1 MVDIES
7 VMARLYEDEGLTTD
21 LDDSE
26 AQQLLKWAEAQVT
39 QMAQT
44 QTDDAVFDEIFGV
57 LRQFVK
63 RVNRVVGQRAELAPE
78 ELTEQLSKLADN
90 ARALNAGEMPAQA
103 LDASAQSL
111 NYREW
116 PPGNPVPTNAETDP
130 IRPRRLT
137 SGRLAEILN
146 VPAGRKLTLI
156 TGMTGF
162 EISYPPGGSDLLM
175 VQPVSLKVTLQRKG
189 NTGHVLPETF
199 TYRRTFFLPEQR

>member
-111 NYREW
+111 ESAT
-116 PPGNPVPTNAETDP
+116 PSALID
-130 IRPRRLT
+130 ILT
-137 SGRLAEILN
+137 SWVAPRAPQSDSPTSLLHS
-146 VPAGRKLTLI
+146 PALPPTLTAPPPAPSLDAPPR
-156 TGMTGF
+156 
-162 EISYPPGGSDLLM
+162 YPMIAPPEPYD
-175 VQPVSLKVTLQRKG
+175 
-189 NTGHVLPETF
+189 VLDEGTPDDDSTDTPTEG
-199 TYRRTFFLPEQR
+199 